1 MKICQ
6 DTLLGTRNP
15 DLIALVP
22 VREWPNYSYSVHMFC
37 IGMINHIVIRILLGL
52 SPNEFDASY
61 QFPHNMDSRPTTIT
75 RLVLV

>member
-6 DTLLGTRNP
+6 DRLLGTRNP

-52 SPNEFDASY
+52 SPKMN
-61 QFPHNMDSRPTTIT
+61 
-75 RLVLV
+75 